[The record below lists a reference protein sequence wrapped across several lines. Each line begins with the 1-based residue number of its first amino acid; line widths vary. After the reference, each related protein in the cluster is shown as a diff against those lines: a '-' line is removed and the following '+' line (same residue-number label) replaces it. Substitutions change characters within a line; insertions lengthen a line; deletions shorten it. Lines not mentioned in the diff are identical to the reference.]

1 MTKTANQISTN
12 QISSTIEKID
22 QIIDHLYI
30 RFPDLNPSSLGY
42 GNKKEMK
49 IIFNDIKYTV
59 GDFIG
64 CSNGLDDYIGVFS
77 YIDGTHREFVMISRD
92 DYSPIS
98 HKEVYAVGHAYLKK
112 ISGLTKLED
121 QKKALLELN
130 K

>member
-1 MTKTANQISTN
+1 MTKTANQIS
-12 QISSTIEKID
+12 STIERID
-22 QIIDHLYI
+22 QVIDHLYT

-42 GNKKEMK
+42 SYKKEMK
-49 IIFNDIKYTV
+49 IDFNGIKYTV

-64 CSNGLDDYIGVFS
+64 CSNGLGDFIGVFS
-77 YIDGTHREFVMISRD
+77 YIDGTHREFIMISRD

-98 HKEVYAVGHAYLKK
+98 DKEVYAVGYTYLKK
-112 ISGLTKLED
+112 ISGLAKLEE